1 MEKVNGKMV
10 KKLEDVLKV
19 LKKLQ
24 AGEIEEFNFSKL
36 DVDFNY
42 TKVNLNNVTLLLE
55 DKEGN
60 CFFEINDEEGYFDTL
75 NKGDKLVGYTRE
87 KIEELL
93 KNPEKIKKTIYETIK
108 MESNIHIY
116 LGENE
121 EKEFSRLYKVAT
133 QNSITDLLVSKNK
146 EDLNDLIEELG
157 LPFEADK
164 LSRKDRNR
172 LYNKISEI
180 QEFRTFRPDSFIK
193 YDKRGFFTLTN
204 ECFWSKDD
212 LETGK
217 INILDIPEH
226 LLLQI
231 LKNGNVKCWMFNE
244 LEEIGANFDE
254 YIDFQKL
261 LKVQGSFKSSVNKNK
276 RLFSRKDILELIK
289 KRAKYKRNVVFVK
302 KEDVYNYEYALINAL
317 LYGKVLEQLLLTE

>member
-60 CFFEINDEEGYFDTL
+60 CFFEINDEERYFDTL

-93 KNPEKIKKTIYETIK
+93 KNPEKIKKTTHETVGMK
-108 MESNIHIY
+108 SNIHIY
-116 LGENE
+116 LGKIE
-121 EKEFSRLYKVAT
+121 EKEFSRLYKIAT
-133 QNSITDLLVSKNK
+133 ENSITDLLVSKNK
-146 EDLNDLIEELG
+146 EDLNDLIKELG

-180 QEFRTFRPDSFIK
+180 REFRTFRPDSFTK
-193 YDKRGFFTLTN
+193 YDKRGFFTLITDDY
-204 ECFWSKDD
+204 FWSKDD

-217 INILDIPEH
+217 INISDIPNY

-231 LKNGNVKCWMFNE
+231 LKNSNVKCWMFDE

-254 YIDFQKL
+254 YIDLQKL

-276 RLFSRKDILELIK
+276 RLFSRKDILEYIK
-289 KRAKYKRNVVFVK
+289 RKAKYDENIVLVN
-302 KEDVYNYEYALINAL
+302 KEDAYNYECVLIDAL
-317 LYGKVLEQLLLTE
+317 LYGKVLE

>member
-1 MEKVNGKMV
+1 MKNLKNGNV
-10 KKLEDVLKV
+10 VERLEEALDV
-19 LKKLQ
+19 LKKLE
-24 AGEIEEFNFSKL
+24 AGEIEEFDFTKL
-36 DVDFNY
+36 DIDFYY

-60 CFFEINDEEGYFDTL
+60 CFFEINDDEGYFDTL

-93 KNPEKIKKTIYETIK
+93 KNPEKIKKTTHETVGMK
-108 MESNIHIY
+108 SNIHIH
-116 LGENE
+116 LGKIE
-121 EKEFSRLYKVAT
+121 EKEFSRFYKVAT

-146 EDLNDLIEELG
+146 EDLNDLIKELG

-172 LYNKISEI
+172 LYNEI
-180 QEFRTFRPDSFIK
+180 IDIREGGNLKPDYFTK
-193 YDKRGFFTLTN
+193 YDKRGFFTLITD

-217 INILDIPEH
+217 INISDIPEY

-231 LKNGNVKCWMFNE
+231 LKNSNVKCWMFDE

-254 YIDFQKL
+254 YIDLQKL

-276 RLFSRKDILELIK
+276 RLFSRKDILEYIK
-289 KRAKYKRNVVFVK
+289 RKAKYDENIVLVN
-302 KEDVYNYEYALINAL
+302 KEDAYNYECVLIDAL
-317 LYGKVLEQLLLTE
+317 LYGKVLE